1 MNGLPESPP
10 EDPLR
15 EAAAWLDDATEAAV
29 QRHAN
34 AMTLAT
40 VSADGK
46 PSARVVLLKYLSSTD
61 GFATFYTHYESRKAI
76 EIAATGYAAA
86 VLHWDKLG
94 RQIRFEGPIVRAP
107 EADSD
112 EYFATRP
119 LGSQINAWVSAQ
131 SRPLDSIESLV
142 TSAREKMSEFGVDA
156 DESGGAAVARPAFWG
171 GYRLWL
177 DALEFWQEG
186 ADRFHERVRYE
197 RELTPRDAHGFDAG
211 PWNWRRLQP

>member
-10 EDPLR
+10 QDPLR
-15 EAAAWLDDATEAAV
+15 EATSWLTEATEAAV

-46 PSARVVLLKYLSSTD
+46 PSARVVLLKYLSPTE
-61 GFATFYTHYESRKAI
+61 GYATFYTHYESRKAS
-76 EIAATGYAAA
+76 EIDATGYAAA

-94 RQIRFEGPIVRAP
+94 RQIRFEGPVVRAP
-107 EADSD
+107 ETESD
-112 EYFATRP
+112 DYFATRP

-131 SRPLDSIESLV
+131 SRPVDSIETLV
-142 TSAREKMSEFGVDA
+142 SSAKEKMLEFGI
-156 DESGGAAVARPAFWG
+156 DEGASSEASVARPEFWG
-171 GYRLWL
+171 GYRLWF

-186 ADRFHERVRYE
+186 ADRFHDRLRYE
-197 RELTPRDAHGFDAG
+197 RVLTPRDGQRFDAG
-211 PWNWRRLQP
+211 PWSWQRLQP